1 MTLSESEIKKLTGLT
16 EGEARTALEKYG
28 FNELPSAKKRSI
40 MKIVMEVFQ
49 EPMFILLVTA
59 GSVYLMLGST
69 EEAFLLLG
77 FVFVIIGITIYQEN
91 KTENALDALRKM
103 SSPRALVIRDG
114 KQKRIPGVEVVPK
127 DIIILKEGD
136 RIPADAELLWARNMS
151 VDESLLTGESVPV
164 RKNPSGEKEKTSS
177 GTETER
183 FSWIFSGSL
192 VVQGQGVA
200 MVVTTGINTEMGKI
214 GKALESIKDERT
226 PLQDQTRKIVKSVF
240 GVVTVLFFVII
251 LFYGIVKGN
260 WIEGILS
267 GITLAMALLPEEFPV
282 VLTIF
287 LALGAWRISKE
298 KALTRKISAVETLG
312 SSTVLC
318 VDKTGTLTKN
328 KMTVK
333 EIYTEGENFDVK
345 GSEDRL
351 PSKFHEIIE
360 YGILASE
367 EDPFDPMDK
376 AIQEL
381 GKKTLANTRHIHT
394 KWTLLEE
401 YPLTRRLLAISHVW
415 KREDGTDHDGYVV
428 SAKGAAESICD
439 LCHLDPNECRKIAT
453 LVDSMAENGLRVIAV
468 AKSDFEKSDL
478 PSSQHDFDFKFLGL
492 IGLADPIRSTVP
504 PAIRECYN
512 AGIRVVMI
520 TGDYPATAKNIARDI
535 GLKNYEEIMT
545 GSELEKMGY
554 EELRRRIK
562 TVNIFAR
569 VAPEQ
574 KLFIVNALKSNGEI
588 VAMTGDGVND
598 APALKSAHIGVAM
611 GERGTDVAR
620 ESAGI
625 VLLNDDFSTIVKA
638 VRLGRRICDN
648 LKKAMAYIVSVHI
661 PIAGVSFFPVLF
673 GWPIVLYPV
682 HIVFLELVID
692 PACTMVFEAEKE
704 EANTMKRPPRDP
716 GRPLFGS
723 KILFL
728 SVLQGFFSL
737 LAVTAIFMMA
747 LYSGQSEEEA
757 RTLAFITLIMSN
769 ISLILVNRSWTKTMI
784 SYMFVGNK
792 SLIGVVVIA
801 VMFLFMALYIP
812 ALQRIFH
819 FGFMHRED
827 ILISLV
833 FGIFSVIWFEALK
846 YYCIKKNIKLLES

>member
-1 MTLSESEIKKLTGLT
+1 MILSESDVKKLQGLT
-16 EGEARTALEKYG
+16 GQEAKDNLEKFGY
-28 FNELPSAKKRSI
+28 NELPSSKKRSF
-40 MKIVMEVFQ
+40 MKIIMEVFQ
-49 EPMFILLVTA
+49 EPMFILLVMA
-59 GSVYLMLGST
+59 GSVYLLLGST

-77 FVFVIIGITIYQEN
+77 FVFVIVGITIYQEN

-114 KQKRIPGVEVVPK
+114 KQKRIPGVEVVPG

-136 RIPADAELLWARNMS
+136 RIPADSELLWVRNLS

-164 RKNPSGEKEKTSS
+164 RKNPAKGNSPAPKKMEGENVSC
-177 GTETER
+177 
-183 FSWIFSGSL
+183 IYSGSL

-200 MVVTTGINTEMGKI
+200 KVMTTGIDTEMGKI
-214 GKALESIKDERT
+214 GKALDSIKEERT
-226 PLQDQTRKIVKSVF
+226 PLQDQTKRIVNGVF
-240 GVVTVLFFVII
+240 GIVIVLFFLII
-251 LFYGIVKGN
+251 LFYGLVKGD
-260 WIEGILS
+260 WISGILS

-318 VDKTGTLTKN
+318 VDKTGTLTQN
-328 KMTVK
+328 RMSVK
-333 EIYTEGENFDVK
+333 EIYAEGENFDVT
-345 GSEDRL
+345 GDDGRL

-401 YPLTRRLLAISHVW
+401 YPLTRKLLAISHVW
-415 KREDGTDHDGYVV
+415 KREDELSHSGYVV

-439 LCHLDPNECRKIAT
+439 LCHLDSSECQRIAA
-453 LVDSMAENGLRVIAV
+453 LVDSMAANGLRVIAV
-468 AKSDFEKSDL
+468 AKSDFQQSDL

-492 IGLADPIRSTVP
+492 IGLADPIRETVP
-504 PAIRECYN
+504 PAVRECYN

-520 TGDYPATAKNIARDI
+520 TGDYPATARNIAREI
-535 GLKNYEEIMT
+535 GLQNFDKIIT
-545 GSELEKMGY
+545 GPELEKMENG
-554 EELRRRIK
+554 ELGKKIRE
-562 TVNIFAR
+562 VNIFAR

-574 KLFIVNALKSNGEI
+574 KLLIVNALKANGEI

-598 APALKSAHIGVAM
+598 APALKSSHIGVAM

-704 EANTMKRPPRDP
+704 EANVMDRPPRDP
-716 GRPLFGS
+716 KKPLFGS

-757 RTLAFITLIMSN
+757 RTLAFVTLITSN
-769 ISLILVNRSWTKTMI
+769 ISLILVNRSWTKTMV
-784 SYMFVGNK
+784 SYMYVLNK
-792 SLIGVVVIA
+792 ALIGVIA
-801 VMFLFMALYIP
+801 IAIAFLLMALYVP

-819 FGFMHRED
+819 FGFMHWED
-827 ILISLV
+827 ILVSV
-833 FGIFSVIWFEALK
+833 AFGIFSITWFEALK
-846 YYCIKKNIKLLES
+846 YFCIKKNIKLLES

>member
-1 MTLSESEIKKLTGLT
+1 MDRFG
-16 EGEARTALEKYG
+16 Y
-28 FNELPSAKKRSI
+28 NELPSSKKRSFLNI
-40 MKIVMEVFQ
+40 IKEVFK
-49 EPMFILLVTA
+49 EPMFVLLVIA
-59 GSVYLMLGST
+59 GSVYLVLGST
-69 EEAFLLLG
+69 EEALLLLG
-77 FVFVIIGITIYQEN
+77 FVFVIVGITIYQEN

-103 SSPRALVIRDG
+103 SSPRALVIRNG
-114 KQKRIPGVEVVPK
+114 TQKRIPGVEVVPG

-136 RIPADAELLWARNMS
+136 RIPADAELFWTRNLS

-164 RKNPSGEKEKTSS
+164 RKNPSREES
-177 GTETER
+177 GALKKIER
-183 FSWIFSGSL
+183 ENISIIYSGSL

-200 MVVTTGINTEMGKI
+200 KVMTTGINTEMGKI
-214 GKALESIKDERT
+214 GKALEVIKDERT
-226 PLQDQTRKIVKSVF
+226 PLQDQTKRIVKSVF
-240 GVVTVLFFVII
+240 GIVIILFFIII
-251 LFYGIVKGN
+251 LFYGVVRGD
-260 WIEGILS
+260 WLTGILS

-318 VDKTGTLTKN
+318 VDKTGTLTQN
-328 KMTVK
+328 RMSVK
-333 EIYTEGENFDVK
+333 EIFTEGETFEIK
-345 GSEDRL
+345 GNEERL

-394 KWTLLEE
+394 KWTLIEE
-401 YPLTRRLLAISHVW
+401 YPLTRKLLAISHVW
-415 KREDGTDHDGYVV
+415 KRENGSGRDGYVI
-428 SAKGAAESICD
+428 SAKGAAEAICN
-439 LCHLDPNECRKIAT
+439 LCHLDSNECQKISV
-453 LVDSMAENGLRVIAV
+453 LVDSMAANGLRVIAV
-468 AKSDFEKSDL
+468 AKSDFKRSNL

-504 PAIRECYN
+504 PAVKECYN

-520 TGDYPATAKNIARDI
+520 TGDYPATAKNIAREI
-535 GLKNYEEIMT
+535 GLKNYEEIIT
-545 GSELEKMGY
+545 GSELEKIDSG
-554 EELRRRIK
+554 ELRKKIK
-562 TVNIFAR
+562 EVNIFAR

-574 KLFIVNALKSNGEI
+574 KLLIVNALKSNGEI

-598 APALKSAHIGVAM
+598 APALKSSHIGIAM

-648 LKKAMAYIVSVHI
+648 LKKAMAYIVSVHV

-673 GWPIVLYPV
+673 GWPVVLYPV

-692 PACTMVFEAEKE
+692 PACTVVFEAEKE
-704 EANTMKRPPRDP
+704 ETNIMKRPPRNP
-716 GRPLFGS
+716 QKPLFGS
-723 KILFL
+723 KILVL
-728 SVLQGFFSL
+728 SMLQGFFSL
-737 LAVTAIFMMA
+737 FAVTAIFMLA
-747 LYSGQSEEEA
+747 LYSGQSEAEA
-757 RTLAFITLIMSN
+757 RTLAFITLITSN
-769 ISLILVNRSWTKTMI
+769 ISLILANRSWTKTII
-784 SYMFVGNK
+784 SYIFVPNK
-792 SLIGVVVIA
+792 ALVGVILIA
-801 VMFLFMALYIP
+801 VAFLIMALYIP
-812 ALQRIFH
+812 TLQRIFH
-819 FGFMHRED
+819 FGFMHWED
-827 ILISLV
+827 VLISLA
-833 FGIFSVIWFEALK
+833 FGILSVAWFEILK
-846 YYCIKKNIKLLES
+846 YFCIKKNIKLFES

>member
-1 MTLSESEIKKLTGLT
+1 MILSESDIKKLEGLS
-16 EGEARTALEKYG
+16 GKEAKIRLEKHGY
-28 FNELPSAKKRSI
+28 NELPSAKKKSFS
-40 MKIVMEVFQ
+40 KIIKEVLE
-49 EPMFILLVTA
+49 EPMFILLVIA
-59 GSVYLMLGST
+59 GSVYLILGSM

-103 SSPRALVIRDG
+103 SSPRALVIRDRM
-114 KQKRIPGVEVVPK
+114 QKRIPGVEVVPG

-136 RIPADAELLWARNMS
+136 RIPADADLLWVRNLS

-164 RKNPSGEKEKTSS
+164 RKNPFSEKEEVSKK
-177 GTETER
+177 TER
-183 FSWIFSGSL
+183 ENISLIYSGSL

-200 MVVTTGINTEMGKI
+200 KVITTGVNTEMGKI
-214 GKALESIKDERT
+214 GKALEVIKEERT
-226 PLQDQTRKIVKSVF
+226 PLQDQTKRIVSGVF
-240 GVVTVLFFVII
+240 GIVIVLFFMII
-251 LFYGIVKGN
+251 LFYGIVKDN

-318 VDKTGTLTKN
+318 VDKTGTLTQN
-328 KMTVK
+328 KMSVK
-333 EIYTEGENFDVK
+333 EIFTEGENFDVK
-345 GSEDRL
+345 GNEERL

-376 AIQEL
+376 AIQDL
-381 GKKTLANTRHIHT
+381 GKKTLANTRHIHA
-394 KWTLLEE
+394 KWTLIEE
-401 YPLTRRLLAISHVW
+401 YPLTRKLLAISHVW
-415 KREDGTDHDGYVV
+415 KRENVGDRDGYVV

-439 LCHLDPNECRKIAT
+439 LCHLNSNECRKISI
-453 LVDSMAENGLRVIAV
+453 LVDSMAANGLRVIAV
-468 AKSDFEKSDL
+468 AKSDFRRSDL

-492 IGLADPIRSTVP
+492 IGLADPIRSSVP
-504 PAIRECYN
+504 PAVRECYN
-512 AGIRVVMI
+512 AGMRVVMI
-520 TGDYPATAKNIARDI
+520 TGDYPATARNIAREI
-535 GLKNYEEIMT
+535 GLENYEEIIT
-545 GSELEKMGY
+545 GSELEKMDSG
-554 EELRRRIK
+554 ELRKKIK
-562 TVNIFAR
+562 EVNIFAR

-574 KLFIVNALKSNGEI
+574 KLLIVNALKSNGEI

-598 APALKSAHIGVAM
+598 APALKSSHIGIAM

-673 GWPIVLYPV
+673 GWPVVLYPV

-692 PACTMVFEAEKE
+692 PACTVVFEAEKE
-704 EANTMKRPPRDP
+704 EANVMKRPPRDP
-716 GRPLFGS
+716 KKPLFGS
-723 KILFL
+723 KILIL
-728 SVLQGFFSL
+728 SVLQGSFSL
-737 LAVTAIFMMA
+737 FAVTAIFMMA
-747 LYSGQSEEEA
+747 LYSGQSEAEA
-757 RTLAFITLIMSN
+757 RTLAFITLITSN

-784 SYMFVGNK
+784 SYIFVPNRA
-792 SLIGVVVIA
+792 LFGVILIA
-801 VMFLFMALYIP
+801 VAFLIMALYIP
-812 ALQRIFH
+812 TLQRIFH
-819 FGFMHRED
+819 FGFMHWED
-827 ILISLV
+827 VSTSLA
-833 FGIFSVIWFEALK
+833 FGVLSIIWFEVLK